1 MGSGPDRVGAPER
14 PGGTRKDRGIL
25 TILKE
30 VPSAK
35 NTPRSKTPTKP
46 APASGGKPG
55 AQPGGRPGAR
65 RRAAT
70 KAKPARDVPVL
81 PLAIGG
87 LFLAVFLGLIVWYKV
102 QNASSPTTI
111 SGQPVNSIQ
120 CETGEQLA
128 THYHA
133 HVDILWKNQPVP
145 IPANTGIPSG
155 GNCLYW
161 MHTHDDSG
169 VIHIEAPVGQA
180 SRKFTLGDFFAVWG
194 QPLSRTQVATLQVG
208 SGNQLKIWVNGTP
221 YTGDPSNIVLKSHE
235 QIVIEIGP
243 PFTQPP
249 PTFSWPAGL

>member
-1 MGSGPDRVGAPER
+1 MGSGPAGLGAPER

-35 NTPRSKTPTKP
+35 NTPRSKTPTRP
-46 APASGGKPG
+46 SPASGAKPG
-55 AQPGGRPGAR
+55 AQPGGRGGPR
-65 RRAAT
+65 RRTAT
-70 KAKPARDVPVL
+70 KARPARDVPVL
-81 PLAIGG
+81 PLAVGG
-87 LFLAVFLGLIVWYKV
+87 LFLAVFLVLIVWYKV
-102 QNASSPTTI
+102 QTTSSTATNT
-111 SGQPVNSIQ
+111 GQPVNSIQ

-128 THYHA
+128 THYHS

-155 GNCLYW
+155 SSCLYW

-208 SGNQLKIWVNGTP
+208 SGNQLKVWVNGKP
-221 YTGDPSNIVLKSHE
+221 YTGDPSKIVLKSHE

>member
-1 MGSGPDRVGAPER
+1 MGSGPDDAGATER
-14 PGGTRKDRGIL
+14 PGGTRKDTGIL

-35 NTPRSKTPTKP
+35 NNPRSKTPVKP
-46 APASGGKPG
+46 APARGARPGGN
-55 AQPGGRPGAR
+55 PGGRPGGR
-65 RRAAT
+65 RRSAT
-70 KAKPARDVPVL
+70 KAKPARELPVL

-87 LFLAVFLGLIVWYKV
+87 LFLVLFLALIVWYKV
-102 QNASSPTTI
+102 QTGSPSTQVT
-111 SGQPVNSIQ
+111 GQTVANVQ

-133 HVDILWKNQPVP
+133 HVDILWKNGPVP
-145 IPANTGIPSG
+145 VPANVGIPSG

-169 VIHIEAPVGQA
+169 VVHIEAPVGQA
-180 SRKFTLGDFFAVWG
+180 KRQFTLGDFFAVWG

-221 YTGDPSNIVLKSHE
+221 YTGDPSKIVLKNHE
-235 QIVIEIGP
+235 QIVLEVGP
-243 PFTQPP
+243 PFTEPP
-249 PTFSWPAGL
+249 PTFSWPSGL